1 MAMDAGTRLG
11 PYDILA
17 PLGQGGMGEVYKA
30 QDTRLDRLVAIKV
43 LPSHLAADPAARS
56 RFDREARAI
65 AGLNHPN
72 ICALFDVGRDQDHD
86 FLVMELL
93 EGETLQDRLGRG
105 PLGIGSLV
113 DCALA
118 LADALDAA
126 HARGL
131 IHRDLKPANIFL
143 TTRGVPKILD
153 FGLAKAL
160 ETPDAVTRQNEAT
173 LTGLG
178 TMVGTIAYMSPEQLR
193 GEVLDARTDLFSLG
207 LVFYEMATGQRAF
220 GGATSAVVSASILGG
235 NAPSPRSLRPDLPPR
250 LEDTILKAIEKDR
263 SLRCQ
268 SAAEMRA
275 DLMRI
280 KREGLD
286 SAQAVAS
293 AVVMP
298 APAPAAPATAWSKAP
313 WIAVAAVLLA
323 SVIFGGGA
331 YWWKQ
336 RPATATTSQPSAA
349 PSPGPT
355 PQPPTLPNPATAA
368 ASRPDRGAAPP
379 AAPARAE
386 TPPAQPLTPP
396 PSSRGEPKSAAVA
409 TSAVPP
415 PVTPPTDAEARAAD
429 QQGGRGRGAAQG
441 AGQGRNGRAGR
452 GLPGPA
458 VNALVATLKTLPPQ
472 AFHVVFL
479 AGNADARELAFR
491 LQGILNAGGWVSSGV
506 APSQEATIPL
516 GIGVPR
522 RTQAANVVV
531 NWAIRNGFAP
541 EFRVLPNLKEIHII
555 VGAPQ

>member
-1 MAMDAGTRLG
+1 MAMNAGTRLG
-11 PYDILA
+11 PYNILA

-30 QDTRLDRLVAIKV
+30 QDTRLDRVVAIKV

-72 ICALFDVGRDQDHD
+72 ICALFDVGHDLGHD

-105 PLGIGSLV
+105 PLGIGPLV
-113 DCALA
+113 DHALA

-160 ETPDAVTRQNEAT
+160 ETPDAVTVQNEAT
-173 LTGLG
+173 LTGVG
-178 TMVGTIAYMSPEQLR
+178 TMVGTVAYMSPEQLR
-193 GEVLDARTDLFSLG
+193 GEALDARTDLFSLG

-220 GGATSAVVSASILGG
+220 GGATGAVVSAGILGH
-235 NAPSPRSLRPDLPPR
+235 AAVPPRSLRPDLPPR

-286 SAQAVAS
+286 SAQVATT
-293 AVVMP
+293 VVM
-298 APAPAAPATAWSKAP
+298 ATPAPAAPVTAWSRGR
-313 WIAVAAVLLA
+313 WMAVATVVLA
-323 SVIFGGGA
+323 SVILSGA
-331 YWWKQ
+331 YWWSQ
-336 RPATATTSQPSAA
+336 RPSPATTSQRPVA

-355 PQPPTLPNPATAA
+355 PQPPTVPTPATTA
-368 ASRPDRGAAPP
+368 ASTPDRGALPP
-379 AAPARAE
+379 AAPARPE
-386 TPPAQPLTPP
+386 TPTQPLTPP
-396 PSSRGEPKSAAVA
+396 ASSRAEP
-409 TSAVPP
+409 T
-415 PVTPPTDAEARAAD
+415 VTPPTGADAGAPGQR
-429 QQGGRGRGAAQG
+429 GGRGAGAAQG
-441 AGQGRNGRAGR
+441 AGQRRDARAGR

-458 VNALVATLKTLPPQ
+458 VNALVTTLKTLPPQ

-491 LQGILNAGGWVSSGV
+491 LQGILSAGGWVSSGV
-506 APSQEATIPL
+506 APTQDATIPL
-516 GIGVPR
+516 GIGVPQ
-522 RTQAANVVV
+522 RTQAASVVV

-541 EFRVLPNLKEIHII
+541 EFRVLPKLKEIHII